1 MGKEGRDLDFA
12 FKQGILKGKEKSVK
26 ESEPGTLNPDAPEF
40 TIHELPRA
48 TPGSAGLD
56 LASSKDMILSKWD
69 GIALVPTSMKG
80 TLLPQTVGLIIGRS
94 SNYQKNFEVVPGVID
109 ADTENDIKV
118 MVKPLS
124 ETIQIHKGQRIAQLL
139 LLLYVNLPNKVLRNK

>member
-56 LASSKDMILSKWD
+56 LASSKDMFLSKWD
-69 GIALVPTSMKG
+69 GISLVPTSMKG
-80 TLLPQTVGLIIGRS
+80 TLLPQTVGLIGRS
-94 SNYQKNFEVVPGVID
+94 YNYQKNFKVVSGVID
-109 ADTENDIKV
+109 EDIENDIKV
-118 MVKPLS
+118 MMKPLS